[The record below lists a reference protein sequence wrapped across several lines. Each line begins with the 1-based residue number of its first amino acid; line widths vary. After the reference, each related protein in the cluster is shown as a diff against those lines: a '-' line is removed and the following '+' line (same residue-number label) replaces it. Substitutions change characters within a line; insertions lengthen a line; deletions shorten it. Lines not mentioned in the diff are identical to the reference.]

1 MTNEDLEKLGVYV
14 ADALI
19 KKAMMTSG
27 EDWLTHDSRDHLV
40 GELARCVTLQNI
52 YLDRE
57 EYEKCAVMKIKI
69 EKLTDKLNITEEF
82 NQSNEEGEHDDE
94 A

>member
-27 EDWLTHDSRDHLV
+27 EDWLTHDSRDHMV

-82 NQSNEEGEHDDE
+82 NQSNEEGERDDE